1 MEQVD
6 FTMHKP
12 VQAMFLFEK
21 MFKEKAGLF
30 FEKFKVEN
38 PVLCIKNYVDLGKDF
53 IIEYSNPESK
63 IDWAQG
69 NSNLVYSGFMLSLVD
84 DDKSQLSKVKYAK
97 FFKRFKFV
105 EGKLKI

>member
-1 MEQVD
+1 
-6 FTMHKP
+6 MHKP

-38 PVLCIKNYVDLGKDF
+38 PVLCLKNYVDLGKDF